1 MAKTKTRWTCQQCG
15 FQASGFLGRCT
26 ECGAWG
32 SLVEELTGET
42 ASAATQTI
50 LDRSHPTLNSK
61 GSKGFGGKSTLKNS
75 NSMNSLNSASSV
87 ENYENESTFKSS
99 PSPFARESSRLP
111 AMPLTQIEASESH
124 RMSTGLAGVDEVL
137 GGGLVPG
144 SVVLLAG
151 DPGIGKSTLLLQV
164 ARHLSQAHMLL
175 YIAGEESAHQVRLRA
190 ERLGVT
196 SDNIFVDAN
205 QNVVGIAQTMMAG
218 PKVTIV
224 DSIQSVFH
232 PDVES
237 APGSVSQVRE
247 SAQTLIA
254 TAKEHGIATIVV
266 GHVTK
271 EGAIAGPRMLEHMVD
286 VVLHFEGDRAREL
299 RILRGIKNRF
309 GATHEIA
316 VFSMTDKGLLEVD
329 NPSALF
335 LGDRLSHMGKKQSPP
350 GTAVIAGGEGRR
362 SLLLEVQ
369 ALVAN
374 TAFSNARRVANGFD
388 SNRLLQIIAV
398 LEKKS
403 GLFLSQSDVYVN
415 VVGGMEFTDPSGDL
429 GISIA
434 IATSLL
440 DRSID
445 PGLLFLGEIGLT
457 GEVRPVKAVLQ
468 RLKEAQKLGFKRAI
482 VPKNNLPLD
491 GNLDSLEVIG
501 VDSLTDAL
509 AVAIPGFDSVQKR
522 PSQRERGDNRGGDR
536 AGEEGGFSKKRYAQN
551 TSRSD
556 AGEFQD

>member
-1 MAKTKTRWTCQQCG
+1 MAKTKTRWICQQCG
-15 FQASGFLGRCT
+15 FQANGFLGRCT
-26 ECGAWG
+26 ECGSWG
-32 SLVEELTGET
+32 SLVEELVGDAAGAAAQTVLSRSHASFGKTGRINEGER
-42 ASAATQTI
+42 AAAT
-50 LDRSHPTLNSK
+50 
-61 GSKGFGGKSTLKNS
+61 
-75 NSMNSLNSASSV
+75 
-87 ENYENESTFKSS
+87 
-99 PSPFARESSRLP
+99 
-111 AMPLTQIEASESH
+111 PLSEIEASDSQ
-124 RMSTGLAGVDEVL
+124 RLPTGLAGVDEVL

-164 ARHLSQAHMLL
+164 ARHLSKGNTLL
-175 YIAGEESAHQVRLRA
+175 YVAGEESAHQVRLRA
-190 ERLGVT
+190 ERLGV
-196 SDNIFVDAN
+196 SSNNILVDAG
-205 QNVVGIAQTMMAG
+205 QNVVSIAQTMMSGGAR
-218 PKVTIV
+218 VTIV

-247 SAQTLIA
+247 SAQALIA
-254 TAKEHGIATIVV
+254 AAKEHGIATILV

-271 EGAIAGPRMLEHMVD
+271 EGAIAGPRVLEHMVD
-286 VVLHFEGDRAREL
+286 VVIQFEGDRAREL
-299 RILRGIKNRF
+299 RILRGVKNRF

-316 VFSMTDKGLLEVD
+316 VFSMTDKGLQEVD

-335 LGDRLSHMGKKQSPP
+335 LGDRLNHLGKKQSPP

-369 ALVAN
+369 ALVSN

-388 SNRLLQIIAV
+388 YNRLLQIIAV
-398 LEKKS
+398 LEKKA
-403 GLFLSQSDVYVN
+403 GLFLSHCDVYVN

-429 GISIA
+429 GIAVA

-457 GEVRPVKAVLQ
+457 GEVRPVKAVLH

-482 VPKNNLPLD
+482 VPKANLPLD
-491 GNLDSLEVIG
+491 GNLDPMEVVG
-501 VDSLTDAL
+501 VETLADAL
-509 AVAIPGFDSVQKR
+509 AQAIPGFETAKKR
-522 PSQRERGDNRGGDR
+522 APSST
-536 AGEEGGFSKKRYAQN
+536 GEKKGYSGSDEAMNSAKRRYAQ
-551 TSRSD
+551 
-556 AGEFQD
+556 GERRDFEGAFQD